1 MSSLRKGSGKLT
13 MAQGA
18 KGGFTQ
24 VYLTANNHYAIVLYG
39 AVLGFVIYVSFELA
53 AELSVAGALVST
65 SATLA
70 AALVAI
76 LVGRRVLF
84 FQPGGR
90 A

>member
-1 MSSLRKGSGKLT
+1 MTGRGKSSSKLT
-13 MAQGA
+13 MTAVARGR
-18 KGGFTQ
+18 FTQ

-39 AVLGFVIYVSFELA
+39 IVLGSVLYVSFELA
-53 AELSVAGALVST
+53 AGLPTAGALVST

-76 LVGRRVLF
+76 SVGRSLLSK
-84 FQPGGR
+84 QPSGR